1 MPLIWRRA
9 SEVAY
14 QSITYKTPVC
24 ALLKPLGWELPKNA
38 EPPKNVT
45 AEELAAWVRD
55 TAMQK

>member
-1 MPLIWRRA
+1 LIWRRA

-24 ALLKPLGWELPKNA
+24 ALLKPLGWELPKNV

-45 AEELAAWVRD
+45 ADELAAWVRD